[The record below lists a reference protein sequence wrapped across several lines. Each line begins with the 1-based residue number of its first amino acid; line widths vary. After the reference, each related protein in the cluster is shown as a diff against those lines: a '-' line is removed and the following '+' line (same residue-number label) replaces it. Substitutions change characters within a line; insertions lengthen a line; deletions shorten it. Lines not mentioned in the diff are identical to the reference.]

1 MVFSDFVFNFIL
13 YQSTAAVVT
22 AEVCF
27 FLIGEICI
35 NPQKELLIREKH
47 LVNLCYRLKGSSK
60 RISYQHMKWGLIKK
74 QINIEEA
81 LMPF

>member
-1 MVFSDFVFNFIL
+1 
-13 YQSTAAVVT
+13 
-22 AEVCF
+22 
-27 FLIGEICI
+27 
-35 NPQKELLIREKH
+35 